1 METVKIKTYMSITVM
16 DTENHGTG
24 MMVKGHGV
32 AAAVEVT
39 AAAVAAGAIVEVMM
53 AAAAVAAAV
62 VAENEMVQANA
73 LHK

>member
-1 METVKIKTYMSITVM
+1 M

-39 AAAVAAGAIVEVMM
+39 AAAVAAAGAIVEVMM
-53 AAAAVAAAV
+53 AVAAAV